1 MSKLI
6 TFYKGYI
13 IPTLQSHLPNVSTN
27 DLDAVLKTYA
37 GFEGVSCKDMS
48 NEDLNELIIGCFEF
62 GDRYGIY
69 LNFPDN
75 EAEFIKDLI

>member
-13 IPTLQSHLPNVSTN
+13 IPTLQSYLPNVSTN

-37 GFEGVSCKDMS
+37 RFEGVSCKDMS
-48 NEDLNELIIGCFEF
+48 KEDLNELIIACFEF
-62 GDRYGIY
+62 GDKYGIY

-75 EAEFIKDLI
+75 EAEFIREL

>member
-13 IPTLQSHLPNVSTN
+13 IPTLQSHLPNVTTN

-37 GFEGVSCKDMS
+37 GFEGVRCKES
-48 NEDLNELIIGCFEF
+48 L
-62 GDRYGIY
+62 
-69 LNFPDN
+69 
-75 EAEFIKDLI
+75 